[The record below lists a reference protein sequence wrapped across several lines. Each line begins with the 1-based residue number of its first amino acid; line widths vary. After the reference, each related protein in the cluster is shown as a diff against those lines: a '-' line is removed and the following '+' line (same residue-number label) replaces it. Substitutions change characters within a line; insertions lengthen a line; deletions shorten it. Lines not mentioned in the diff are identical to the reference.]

1 MRRERRAGKRP
12 GRAAPPSAPLCAT
25 PPMLPEQQLQEG
37 PRPGSTATNAPG
49 DRKLE
54 SKSQPNLQ
62 YTSTCEILAS
72 PISQTTCEKE
82 ERLARP
88 PLESRIPCISVAEI
102 LPYCPLVKL

>member
-1 MRRERRAGKRP
+1 
-12 GRAAPPSAPLCAT
+12 
-25 PPMLPEQQLQEG
+25 MLPEEQLREG

-54 SKSQPNLQ
+54 SKSQRNLQ
-62 YTSTCEILAS
+62 HTSTCEILAS

-82 ERLARP
+82 ECLAGP

-102 LPYCPLVKL
+102 LPYRLLVKRSLFSSSPPVCYWR